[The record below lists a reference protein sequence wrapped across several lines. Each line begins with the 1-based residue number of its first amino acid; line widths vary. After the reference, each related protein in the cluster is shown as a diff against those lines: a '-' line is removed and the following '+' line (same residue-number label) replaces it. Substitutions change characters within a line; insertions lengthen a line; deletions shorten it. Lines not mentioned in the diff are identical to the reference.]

1 MTAPTVT
8 AATSTTTIQGANAD
22 GLLSTSTGNE
32 ATITLDGSTFD
43 TTLTGNV
50 DWFTFTNNDTST
62 ITASVKEVSENGKT
76 VTIQFSGNVAE
87 TTAQTITKIEIPA
100 TAINGLK
107 GNDNFVGI
115 TDGIGITFTHAN
127 S

>member
-50 DWFTFTNNDTST
+50 DWFTFINNDTST
-62 ITASVKEVSENGKT
+62 ITASVKNS
-76 VTIQFSGNVAE
+76 IILAPFSHESGA
-87 TTAQTITKIEIPA
+87 
-100 TAINGLK
+100 
-107 GNDNFVGI
+107 F
-115 TDGIGITFTHAN
+115 F
-127 S
+127 